1 MTKDAIITD
10 KVAALEA
17 KYNLPDG
24 SLRWLLGEFLEIIH
38 ETTFKGSTT
47 DALIG
52 LDDSLGPEAA
62 WHFFGI
68 IYESLRENGTEHISD
83 NRSLWI
89 ETIRRLDSDNEMKD
103 YGAGILDRWSTEM
116 ADDLEHE

>member
-1 MTKDAIITD
+1 MTQHTIIED
-10 KVAALEA
+10 KVDELEA
-17 KYNLPDG
+17 KYNIPEG
-24 SLRWLLGEFLEIIH
+24 SVRWLLGEFLEIIH

-47 DALIG
+47 DALLG
-52 LDDSLGPEAA
+52 LRFSLGPEAA

-83 NRSLWI
+83 KRSLWL
-89 ETIRRLDSDNEMKD
+89 ETIRRLDGDNEMKE

-116 ADDLEHE
+116 ADELEQE